1 MLNQLNQLNKLEILS
16 CFSKD
21 FERYGRVV
29 YGYDFNELVQYA
41 EKNTDVPPSGNIY
54 VGSVDEMEGI
64 APLFSSL
71 KNNFYGGMDVQI
83 GYCNG
88 NNSFLNGL
96 EYHKSSEINV
106 AVTDMVLLLAK
117 TTEIKNSEI
126 NSSIIKAFFLPRGSA
141 LELYQTTMHF
151 APCKVKSDGFKCIVI
166 LPKETNTDIS
176 LENKE
181 ILTEED
187 RYLFKRNKWLLVHG
201 DKQDLIAKGA
211 FHGISGE
218 NLEIKFE

>member
-1 MLNQLNQLNKLEILS
+1 MLNKLNQLNNLEILS
-16 CFSKD
+16 CSSKE
-21 FERYGRVV
+21 FERYGKVI

-41 EKNTDVPPSGNIY
+41 EKNTNIPPSGNIY

-64 APLFSSL
+64 FPLFSSL

-117 TTEIKNSEI
+117 TTEIENDVL
-126 NSSIIKAFFLPRGSA
+126 NSSLVKAFFIPRGTA
-141 LELYQTTMHF
+141 VELYQTTMHF
-151 APCKVKSDGFKCIVI
+151 APCKVTENGFKCIVI
-166 LPKETNTDIS
+166 LPKETNTEIS
-176 LENKE
+176 LNEKE
-181 ILTEED
+181 ILTNED

-201 DKQDLIAKGA
+201 DKQDLITKGA

-218 NLEIKFE
+218 NLEVKF

>member
-1 MLNQLNQLNKLEILS
+1 MLNKLNQLNNLEILS
-16 CFSKD
+16 CSSKE
-21 FERYGRVV
+21 FERYGKVI

-41 EKNTDVPPSGNIY
+41 EKNTNIPPSGNIY

-64 APLFSSL
+64 FPLFSSL

-117 TTEIKNSEI
+117 TTEIENDVL
-126 NSSIIKAFFLPRGSA
+126 NSSLVKAFFIPRGTA
-141 LELYQTTMHF
+141 VELYQTTMHF
-151 APCKVKSDGFKCIVI
+151 APCKVTEHGFKCIVI
-166 LPKETNTDIS
+166 LPKETNTEIS
-176 LENKE
+176 LNEKE
-181 ILTEED
+181 ILTNED

-201 DKQDLIAKGA
+201 DKQDLITKGA

-218 NLEIKFE
+218 NLEVKF

>member
-1 MLNQLNQLNKLEILS
+1 MLNKLNQLNNLEILS
-16 CFSKD
+16 CSSKE
-21 FERYGRVV
+21 FERYGKVI

-41 EKNTDVPPSGNIY
+41 EKNTNIPPSGNIY

-64 APLFSSL
+64 FPLFLSL

-117 TTEIKNSEI
+117 TTEIENDVL
-126 NSSIIKAFFLPRGSA
+126 NSSLVKAFFIPRGTA
-141 LELYQTTMHF
+141 VELYQTTMHF
-151 APCKVKSDGFKCIVI
+151 APCKVTENGFKCIVI
-166 LPKETNTDIS
+166 LPKETNTEIS
-176 LENKE
+176 LNEKE
-181 ILTEED
+181 ILTNED

-201 DKQDLIAKGA
+201 DKQDLITKGA

-218 NLEIKFE
+218 NLEVKF

>member
-1 MLNQLNQLNKLEILS
+1 MLNKLNQLNNLEILS
-16 CFSKD
+16 CSSEEFK
-21 FERYGRVV
+21 RYGKVIS
-29 YGYDFNELVQYA
+29 GYDFNELVQYA
-41 EKNTDVPPSGNIY
+41 EKNTLIPPSGNIY
-54 VGSVDEMEGI
+54 VGSVEEMEGF

-71 KNNFYGGMDVQI
+71 KSNFYGGMETQI

-106 AVTDMVLLLAK
+106 AVTDLVLLLAK
-117 TTEIKNSEI
+117 TTEIKESELD
-126 NSSIIKAFFLPRGSA
+126 SSVVKAFLLPRGMA
-141 LELYQTTMHF
+141 VELYSTTMHF
-151 APCKVKSDGFKCIVI
+151 APCKVSDDGFKCIVI

-176 LENKE
+176 LEDKD

-187 RYLFKRNKWLLVHG
+187 KFLFKRNKWLIVHG

-218 NLEIKFE
+218 NLEIKF

>member
-1 MLNQLNQLNKLEILS
+1 MLNKLNQLNNLEILS
-16 CFSKD
+16 CSSEEFK
-21 FERYGRVV
+21 RYGKVIS
-29 YGYDFNELVQYA
+29 GYDFNELVQYA
-41 EKNTDVPPSGNIY
+41 EKNTLIPPSGNIY
-54 VGSVDEMEGI
+54 VGSVEEMEGF

-71 KNNFYGGMDVQI
+71 KSNFYGGMETQI

-106 AVTDMVLLLAK
+106 AVTDLVLLLAK
-117 TTEIKNSEI
+117 TTEIKESELD
-126 NSSIIKAFFLPRGSA
+126 SSVVKAFLLPRGMA
-141 LELYQTTMHF
+141 VELYSTTMHF
-151 APCKVKSDGFKCIVI
+151 APCKVSNDGFKCIVI

-176 LENKE
+176 LEDKD
-181 ILTEED
+181 ILTDED
-187 RYLFKRNKWLLVHG
+187 KFLFKRNKWLLVHG

-218 NLEIKFE
+218 NLEIKF

>member
-1 MLNQLNQLNKLEILS
+1 MLNKLNELNNLEILS
-16 CFSKD
+16 CSSKE
-21 FERYGRVV
+21 FERYGKVIT
-29 YGYDFNELVQYA
+29 GYDFNELVQYA
-41 EKNTDVPPSGNIY
+41 EKNTLIPSSGNIY
-54 VGSVDEMEGI
+54 VGSVKEMEGF

-71 KNNFYGGMDVQI
+71 ENNFYGGMETQI

-106 AVTDMVLLLAK
+106 AVTDLVLLLSK
-117 TTEIKNSEI
+117 TTEIKNSELD
-126 NSSIIKAFFLPRGSA
+126 SSTVKAFFLPRGMA
-141 LELYQTTMHF
+141 IELYSTTMHF
-151 APCKVKSDGFKCIVI
+151 APCKVTNDGFKCIVI

-176 LENKE
+176 LEDKDV
-181 ILTEED
+181 LTEED
-187 RYLFKRNKWLLVHG
+187 KFLFKRNKWLLVHG

-218 NLEIKFE
+218 NLEIKF

>member
-1 MLNQLNQLNKLEILS
+1 MLNKLNQLNNLEILS
-16 CFSKD
+16 CSSKE
-21 FERYGRVV
+21 FERYGKVI

-41 EKNTDVPPSGNIY
+41 EKNTNIPPSGNIY

-64 APLFSSL
+64 FPLFSSL

-117 TTEIKNSEI
+117 TTEIENDVL
-126 NSSIIKAFFLPRGSA
+126 NSSLVKAFFIPRGTA
-141 LELYQTTMHF
+141 VELYQTTMHF
-151 APCKVKSDGFKCIVI
+151 APCKVTEHGFKCIVI
-166 LPKETNTDIS
+166 LPKETNTEIS
-176 LENKE
+176 LNEKE
-181 ILTEED
+181 ILTNED

-201 DKQDLIAKGA
+201 DKQDLITKGA

-218 NLEIKFE
+218 NLEIKF

>member
-1 MLNQLNQLNKLEILS
+1 MLNKLNQLNNLEILS
-16 CFSKD
+16 CSSEEFK
-21 FERYGRVV
+21 RYGKVIS
-29 YGYDFNELVQYA
+29 GYDFNELVQYA
-41 EKNTDVPPSGNIY
+41 EKNTLIPPSGNIY
-54 VGSVDEMEGI
+54 VGSVEEMEGF

-71 KNNFYGGMDVQI
+71 KSNFYGGMETQI

-106 AVTDMVLLLAK
+106 AVTDLVLLLAK
-117 TTEIKNSEI
+117 TTEIKESQLD
-126 NSSIIKAFFLPRGSA
+126 SSVVKAFLLPRGMA
-141 LELYQTTMHF
+141 VELYSTTMHF
-151 APCKVKSDGFKCIVI
+151 APCKVSNDGFKCIVI

-176 LENKE
+176 LEDKD

-187 RYLFKRNKWLLVHG
+187 KFLFKRNKWLLVHG

-218 NLEIKFE
+218 NLEIKF

>member
-1 MLNQLNQLNKLEILS
+1 MLNKLNQLNNLEILS
-16 CFSKD
+16 CSSKE
-21 FERYGRVV
+21 FERYGKVI

-41 EKNTDVPPSGNIY
+41 EKNTNIPPSGNIY

-64 APLFSSL
+64 FPLFSSL
-71 KNNFYGGMDVQI
+71 KNNFYGGMDVHI

-117 TTEIKNSEI
+117 TTEIENDVL
-126 NSSIIKAFFLPRGSA
+126 NSSLVKAFFIPRGTA
-141 LELYQTTMHF
+141 VELYQTTMHF
-151 APCKVKSDGFKCIVI
+151 APCKVTEHGFKCIVI
-166 LPKETNTDIS
+166 LPKETNTEIS
-176 LENKE
+176 LNEKE
-181 ILTEED
+181 ILTNED

-201 DKQDLIAKGA
+201 DKQDLITKGA

-218 NLEIKFE
+218 NLEVKF